1 MADQPP
7 FFKNRSLELKWARE
21 QLKIL
26 KKKQVL
32 SFKEKWF
39 DSSDVLMALR
49 ISRRTLQKLRDR
61 GILPFVRL
69 YGKLFYKAKD
79 LDSILNSRY
88 SKQKKSNS
96 NE

>member
-1 MADQPP
+1 MDDQSPSI
-7 FFKNRSLELKWARE
+7 KNRSLELKWARE

-39 DSSDVLMALR
+39 DTSDVLMALR
-49 ISRRTLQKLRDR
+49 ISRGTLQKLRNQ

-79 LDSILNSRY
+79 LDALLNSRY
-88 SKQKKSNS
+88 KKQQKSSKD
-96 NE
+96 E

>member
-1 MADQPP
+1 M
-7 FFKNRSLELKWARE
+7 KWARV

-39 DSSDVLMALR
+39 DSSDVIMALR

-79 LDSILNSRY
+79 LDTLLNSRY
-88 SKQKKSNS
+88 TKQNK
-96 NE
+96 ETRHE

>member
-1 MADQPP
+1 MDDPTP
-7 FFKNRSLELKWARE
+7 SIRNRSLELKWARE

-39 DSSDVLMALR
+39 DSADVLMALR
-49 ISRRTLQKLRDR
+49 ISRRTLQKLRDQ
-61 GILPFVRL
+61 GILPFARL

-88 SKQKKSNS
+88 TKQKKSTTH
-96 NE
+96 E